1 MNKNRLVFATLAVC
15 AAALTGCA
23 STSFGNARLSHE
35 SQADVSHKLVR
46 GVTTEAQV
54 RQMFGTPQSTSFTG
68 NGDAIWKYSY
78 SKYHQDWEGYVP
90 DLSMFKNDQKE
101 SGKLLTILFNPH
113 GRVQNYSLTG
123 GSHVDHHA
131 VF

>member
-1 MNKNRLVFATLAVC
+1 MNKNRLMLATLVVC

-23 STSFGNARLSHE
+23 STSFGNTRLSNE

-54 RQMFGTPQSTSFTG
+54 RQMFGAPQSTSFTG
-68 NGDAIWKYSY
+68 NGSTIWKYTY

-90 DLSMFKNDQKE
+90 YIGMMKNNLKE
-101 SGKLLTILFNPH
+101 SDKLLTILFNAH

-123 GSHVDHHA
+123 GGHVDHRA